1 MKTSLRS
8 AVIGNFVIFQCLWF
22 AAILG
27 VARGV
32 QWPVL
37 VALAVMLL
45 WAWWHGSAWQ
55 SDLRMAAAGLAVGLA
70 VEPLWL
76 AAGVIE
82 YRLQWSAG
90 LPPLWILVL
99 WCGFAVTFN
108 HSLAWLCGRPRLAA
122 AFGALGSAGSVVAGV
137 RLGAAEAPA
146 GLVSLVF
153 AYGALWAVI
162 VPALAWWATRP
173 PSGPGASD
181 HQDRE
186 DTGRGGHG
194 LA

>member
-27 VARGV
+27 AARGI
-32 QWPVL
+32 QWPVF
-37 VALAVMLL
+37 VALALMLG
-45 WAWWHGSAWQ
+45 WARLHGSPWR
-55 SDLRMAAAGLAVGLA
+55 SDMRMAAAGLAIGLA

-82 YRLQWSAG
+82 YRLQWSAS
-90 LPPLWILVL
+90 LPPLWILAL

-108 HSLAWLCGRPRLAA
+108 HSLAWLCGRRWLAVV
-122 AFGALGSAGSVVAGV
+122 FGALGSAGSVIAGV

-146 GLVSLVF
+146 GLTSLVL
-153 AYGALWAVI
+153 AYAALWAVI

-173 PSGPGASD
+173 PPGPGAAEHGDADRGD
-181 HQDRE
+181 H
-186 DTGRGGHG
+186 GI
-194 LA
+194 A